1 MSFKSDF
8 EARMSN
14 PQGLKPASSGI
25 FGGTA
30 EAVPF
35 RNLFLKSVPVSNIVQ
50 KLPAATAVY

>member
-1 MSFKSDF
+1 
-8 EARMSN
+8 MSN